1 MLCNYVD
8 NASMNGNR
16 RRPTEHEERINM
28 LRAERDYEYR
38 EDIFDERDERIIDVL
53 RIVWQNLTKDER
65 RLLILYAECDSNC
78 SKTAR
83 QLGVSPPTIAAAI
96 KDIRMKVLNIYDN
109 RYDRNNSNDF

>member
-1 MLCNYVD
+1 MPCNYAI
-8 NASMNGNR
+8 NASMNDNR

-38 EDIFDERDERIIDVL
+38 EDIFDERDERIIYLL
-53 RIVWQNLTKDER
+53 RIVWHDLTKNER
-65 RLLILYAECDSNC
+65 RLLILYAECGSNC

-83 QLGVSPPTIAAAI
+83 QLGVSPPTISSAI
-96 KDIRMKVLNIYDN
+96 KDIRMKVLNIYDT